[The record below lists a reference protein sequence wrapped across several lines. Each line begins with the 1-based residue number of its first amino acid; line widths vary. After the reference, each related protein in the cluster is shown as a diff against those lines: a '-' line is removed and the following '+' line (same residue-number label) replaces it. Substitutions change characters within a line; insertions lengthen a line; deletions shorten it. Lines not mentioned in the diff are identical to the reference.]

1 MYFSEL
7 YIAFSNVCIHNFC
20 DMTIY
25 QLQSHVIQIVVLH
38 YEQRILLGY
47 SGDAR
52 NYVIESEDHVT
63 TRGSPAQFE
72 I

>member
-1 MYFSEL
+1 
-7 YIAFSNVCIHNFC
+7 
-20 DMTIY
+20 MTIY